1 MTLDTS
7 DIFKDWALFLDR
19 DGVINKRIVDDY
31 VKSWADFVFCEGAI
45 EALKFFN
52 THFKRIIIVTN
63 QQGVGK
69 GLMTEEELQQIHE
82 KMTTAIDQSGGRID
96 RIYSCTRLKSEN
108 PFCRKPNPGMALAAR
123 RDFPDINFKF
133 SIMVGDSISDLKFG
147 KKMGMKTALIAPD
160 FKIARQFPKLT
171 NLWFTS
177 LIHFAD
183 FIRETKKY

>member
-1 MTLDTS
+1 
-7 DIFKDWALFLDR
+7 
-19 DGVINKRIVDDY
+19 
-31 VKSWADFVFCEGAI
+31 
-45 EALKFFN
+45 
-52 THFKRIIIVTN
+52 
-63 QQGVGK
+63 
-69 GLMTEEELQQIHE
+69 
-82 KMTTAIDQSGGRID
+82 
-96 RIYSCTRLKSEN
+96 
-108 PFCRKPNPGMALAAR
+108 MALAAR

-183 FIRETKKY
+183 FIRETKKILTGFIQFIYSLIIL